1 MIHAALPFPNIDPVL
16 IHIYGPISIRW
27 YALSYIAGLLLGWA
41 YVLKLLRTPKLW
53 AGRPFMG
60 KPPATPDDIG
70 DLFVWI
76 TLGVIIGGGLGFVLF
91 LGIFFCGFSGQG
103 VPARMGLPESSCH
116 NPLKVFVTRQVG

>member
-1 MIHAALPFPNIDPVL
+1 MIEAALPCPNIDPVL
-16 IHIYGPISIRW
+16 VHIYGPISIRW

-60 KPPATPDDIG
+60 KPPATPADIG

-76 TLGVIIGGGLGFVLF
+76 TLGVIIGGRLGLSV
-91 LGIFFCGFSGQG
+91 FFRIVFIESADQEG
-103 VPARMGLPESSCH
+103 PACTGL
-116 NPLKVFVTRQVG
+116 Q